1 MVVMAPADEAECR
14 KMLSTAMDI
23 DGPSLV
29 RYPRGGG
36 TGAVPE
42 TNLDTLPVGKG
53 EIRRSGKEV
62 ALLAF
67 GSLVPAAL
75 AAGDEL
81 DATVAN
87 MRFVKPLDVELI
99 VELAGNHSLLVSI
112 EENAVIGGAGSEIE
126 RVLAERGLNVP
137 VLRLG
142 LPDRFID
149 HGEQGQLLAELGLDK
164 DGIVRAVR
172 ARTSKQ

>member
-1 MVVMAPADEAECR
+1 M
-14 KMLSTAMDI
+14 
-23 DGPSLV
+23 V
-29 RYPRGGG
+29 RYPRGSG
-36 TGAVPE
+36 TGAIPS
-42 TNLDTLPVGKG
+42 TQLDTLPVGKG
-53 EIRRSGKEV
+53 EVRRHGGGV

-67 GSLVPAAL
+67 GTLLTPAL

-87 MRFVKPLDVELI
+87 MRFVKPIDADLI
-99 VELAGNHSLLVSI
+99 VELAGNHSLLVTL
-112 EENAVIGGAGSEIE
+112 EENAVIGGAGSEVE

-164 DGIVRAVR
+164 DGIVHAVR
-172 ARTSKQ
+172 SRTDKR

>member
-1 MVVMAPADEAECR
+1 M
-14 KMLSTAMDI
+14 
-23 DGPSLV
+23 V

-36 TGAVPE
+36 IGKVPE
-42 TNLDTLPVGKG
+42 PNLDTLPIGKG
-53 EIRRSGKEV
+53 EIRRRGKDV

-67 GSLVPAAL
+67 GSLVTAAV
-75 AAGDEL
+75 AAGEEL
-81 DATVAN
+81 DASVAN
-87 MRFVKPLDVELI
+87 MRFVKPLDIDLI
-99 VELAGNHSLLVSI
+99 VELAGNHSLLVSV

-126 RVLAERGLNVP
+126 RVLAEHGLQVR

-172 ARTSKQ
+172 ARTTPQ